1 VNRPHLSERKG
12 NPVDPKRIAEIIA
25 KLGTTPADV
34 SDQDIT
40 DALAAIREQSTEL
53 AATPVT
59 EDSVAG
65 LRSLLDQKKTL
76 LAAQAGRRVGDELS
90 KAHADVLA
98 ELDGT
103 HDPSRDH
110 VQPDPEA
117 APVPEPG
124 EGAPEGDRQ
133 DEQTPGEGEGD
144 KEDKTGKGE
153 EDKPAG
159 KKRGSRQLA
168 DLGRGDAPPEPA
180 TGGVVTTVTKVQGSV
195 PGMSPGQE
203 LGNAAA
209 LTRAF
214 VDKAKAVN
222 GTAAAGRHDVARVEF
237 TYPPERVLEAR
248 SNESANMEK
257 INAARGP
264 QALTAAGGLC
274 LPLEVRY
281 DIETIGVTDRPIK
294 AALSAFQV
302 ERGGLQYRAPFDAL
316 VMTSGLGVW
325 TQADDVVSPLVPKTC
340 FEVTCPGV
348 LEASIYSTYLC
359 LEFANMTARF
369 DNEWVQATTESSQV
383 AWARFAENQLLS
395 RLASGSKIIRGEHM
409 LGAVRDVLIN
419 FDRIAAYYR
428 NRHRLS
434 DEIALHM
441 LAPRWLIDLFRA
453 DMAMQMPSASVTEQF
468 NIAKATLETW
478 LRTRNINVSW
488 HLDGLNGATVSGI
501 VYPNQWYADLAA
513 GATVPEFPTSV
524 DTLLWREGDW
534 LFLDGGTLDL
544 GLVRDSTLNL
554 RNRYQTFIETFEG
567 VAFIGKECLRL
578 ILPIAPSGA
587 STGTIDPR
595 AIDATLP
602 VVAA

>member
-1 VNRPHLSERKG
+1 
-12 NPVDPKRIAEIIA
+12 VDPTRIAEIIA
-25 KLGTTPADV
+25 KLGSAPADV
-34 SDQDIT
+34 SDQDIAE
-40 DALAAIREQSTEL
+40 ALAAIREQATEL
-53 AATPVT
+53 AAAPVT
-59 EDSVAG
+59 EDSVNG
-65 LRSLLDQKKTL
+65 LETLVNQRKEL
-76 LAAQAGRRVGDELS
+76 LAAQTAR
-90 KAHADVLA
+90 KANADLDTRHAEMLA
-98 ELDGT
+98 ELDGV

-110 VQPDPEA
+110 IQPDPDA
-117 APVPEPG
+117 APVPAPG
-124 EGAPEGDRQ
+124 EEAPEGNRQ
-133 DEQTPGEGEGD
+133 DERKPGEGEADTEGEGS
-144 KEDKTGKGE
+144 KKTKS
-153 EDKPAG
+153 
-159 KKRGSRQLA
+159 KRQRELG
-168 DLGRGDAPPEPA
+168 DLGRDEVPPEPQY
-180 TGGVVTTVTKVQGSV
+180 GGVVTALTKVQGSV

-203 LGNAAA
+203 LGTSDALIKAFREKANAIS
-209 LTRAF
+209 
-214 VDKAKAVN
+214 

-237 TYPPERVLEAR
+237 TYPPERVLEG
-248 SNESANMEK
+248 SNEAHNMAK

-316 VMTSGLGVW
+316 VMTSGMGVW
-325 TQADDVVSPLVPKTC
+325 TQEDDQAEPLVPKTC

-359 LEFANMTARF
+359 LEFSNMTARF
-369 DNEWVQATTESSQV
+369 DNEWVDATAQASQV

-395 RLASGSKIIRGEHM
+395 RLASGSKIVVGEHM
-409 LGAVRDVLIN
+409 LGAVRDVLVN

-428 NRHRLS
+428 NRHRLN

-453 DMAMQMPSASVTEQF
+453 DLAMQMPSLSMADQFAVTKAS
-468 NIAKATLETW
+468 LEAF

-488 HLDGLNGATVSGI
+488 HLDGLNGATTSGI
-501 VYPNQWYADLAA
+501 TYPNQWYADLAA
-513 GATVPEFPTSV
+513 GATVPEFPAAV

-554 RNRYQTFIETFEG
+554 RNRYQTFVETFEG

-587 STGTIDPR
+587 ATGTIDPR

-602 VVAA
+602 LVAA

>member
-1 VNRPHLSERKG
+1 VYPHLSTEG
-12 NPVDPKRIAEIIA
+12 EPVDPTRITEIIA
-25 KLGTTPADV
+25 RLSSAPTEVT
-34 SDQDIT
+34 DQDIV
-40 DALAAIREQSTEL
+40 DALAGIREQSTEL
-53 AATPVT
+53 AAEPVT
-59 EDSVAG
+59 VDTVAG
-65 LRSLLDQKKTL
+65 LRTLLEQKKVL
-76 LAAQAGRRVGDELS
+76 HAALAARRDSAELS

-103 HDPSRDH
+103 HDPERDH
-110 VQPDPEA
+110 IQPDPEA
-117 APVPEPG
+117 APIPEPG
-124 EGAPEGDRQ
+124 EGAPEGDRA
-133 DEQTPGEGEGD
+133 DERPAET
-144 KEDKTGKGE
+144 KTE
-153 EDKPAG
+153 EPKAEES
-159 KKRGSRQLA
+159 KARKRSRDLA
-168 DLGRGDAPPEPA
+168 AINRGDAPAEPV
-180 TGGVVTTVTKVQGSV
+180 TSGVVTTVTKVQGSV

-203 LGNAAA
+203 LSTDAA
-209 LTRAF
+209 LLKAF
-214 VDKAKAVN
+214 TEKAKAIN

-237 TYPPERVLEAR
+237 SYPPERILEG
-248 SNESANMEK
+248 SNEAANMRK
-257 INAARGP
+257 IEAVREP

-294 AALSAFQV
+294 AALSGFQV

-316 VMTSGLGVW
+316 TMASGLGVW
-325 TQADDVVSPLVPKTC
+325 TQADDTADPLVPKTC
-340 FEVTCPGV
+340 LAVSCPGV

-359 LEFANMTARF
+359 LEFSNMTARF
-369 DNEWVQATTESSQV
+369 DREWVDATTRASMV

-395 RLASGSKIIRGEHM
+395 RIASGSKIIRGEHM
-409 LGAVRDVLIN
+409 LGAVRDVLVN
-419 FDRIAAYYR
+419 FDRLAAYYR
-428 NRHRLS
+428 SRHRLS
-434 DEIALHM
+434 DEVALHM

-453 DMAMQMPSASVTEQF
+453 DMAMQMPSADVADQF
-468 NIAKATLETW
+468 NITKAMLEAW

-501 VYPNQWYADLAA
+501 TYPNQWYADLAA

-524 DTLLWREGDW
+524 DTMLWREGDW

-544 GLVRDSTLNL
+544 GLVRDSALNL

-595 AIDATLP
+595 AIDPTLP
-602 VVAA
+602 VVA